1 MEAAHLLLSL
11 PLELHSNVS
20 LLGLTSRA
28 GEEGAS
34 PSVTL
39 GLPPC
44 CQLVLRRGKT
54 GSGCYVPSSFM
65 NFSLSNT
72 ECTEVLYIAD
82 LFLFNYFFS
91 LGAKESFVNKKC
103 AFFFYRVLPWKK
115 ERELERG
122 RERERG
128 WPFNWSLKRTIII
141 LLLCFMGRPG
151 FGNPSI
157 LGSTWVR

>member
-20 LLGLTSRA
+20 LLGLTCRA

-34 PSVTL
+34 ASVTL

-72 ECTEVLYIAD
+72 ECTEVLYIVD

-91 LGAKESFVNKKC
+91 LGAKESFVNKKG
-103 AFFFYRVLPWKK
+103 AFFYRVLA
-115 ERELERG
+115 
-122 RERERG
+122 
-128 WPFNWSLKRTIII
+128 
-141 LLLCFMGRPG
+141 
-151 FGNPSI
+151 
-157 LGSTWVR
+157 